1 MSRRRTPKKR
11 VLTADPVYDSRL
23 VHIIVNHLMKKG
35 KKSVKERCYHNI
47 EISKLAH
54 AFEE

>member
-1 MSRRRTPKKR
+1 
-11 VLTADPVYDSRL
+11 
-23 VHIIVNHLMKKG
+23 MKKG
-35 KKSVKERCYHNI
+35 KKTVKERCYHNI